1 MAVIVVGVDGSESS
15 REALRFAV
23 REARLRGS
31 ALRAV
36 MASNIM
42 TTAYAIFGGFG
53 PDINPTNLEER
64 SRSALDE
71 AVDSLGEQTGIE
83 IERVVDIGSP
93 VQVLI
98 EESRSAELL
107 VVGSRGRGGF
117 VGILLGSVSHQC
129 AMHACCP
136 IVIVRPVALDNAD
149 RPATSSADNPQDR

>member
-1 MAVIVVGVDGSESS
+1 
-15 REALRFAV
+15 
-23 REARLRGS
+23 
-31 ALRAV
+31 
-36 MASNIM
+36 
-42 TTAYAIFGGFG
+42 
-53 PDINPTNLEER
+53 
-64 SRSALDE
+64 LDE